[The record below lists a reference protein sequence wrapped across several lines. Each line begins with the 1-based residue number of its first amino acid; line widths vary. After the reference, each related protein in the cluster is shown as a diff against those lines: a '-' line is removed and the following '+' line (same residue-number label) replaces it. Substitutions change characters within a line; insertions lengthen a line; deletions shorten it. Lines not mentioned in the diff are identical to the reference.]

1 MWVPSLLLLLYASG
15 GRTKTINGDFP
26 SWSLDHMDSLVGERI
41 LLSSGT
47 HLAATATT
55 ATGLKLQEWG
65 LPEAKLREI
74 GTFPYFLCLLEATV
88 PNPKNKRRW
97 ISLGMLVVH
106 TWYTILGLLL
116 IQIQGNMHEKRTRKL
131 PTDCLYIVFCFSSQA
146 TCYHLLRVLVWSL
159 HAFCQGLLVAFSWRG
174 RVELLIHLHRNL
186 NPHLSFVN
194 FSYFKGSVINNCL
207 F

>member
-1 MWVPSLLLLLYASG
+1 MEIFLHYLWTTWFLWLES
-15 GRTKTINGDFP
+15 
-26 SWSLDHMDSLVGERI
+26 RI
-41 LLSSGT
+41 LRSSGT

-65 LPEAKLREI
+65 LLEAKLREI

-88 PNPKNKRRW
+88 PNPKDKRKMNSSW
-97 ISLGMLVVH
+97 NACSPYLVH
-106 TWYTILGLLL
+106 YSGTPTDTNSRKYAWKK
-116 IQIQGNMHEKRTRKL
+116 NRTREL

-159 HAFCQGLLVAFSWRG
+159 HTFCQGLLVAFSWRG

-194 FSYFKGSVINNCL
+194 FIYLIFKVSVINCL